1 MSSRFT
7 RAPYVLVV
15 IVFGLVI
22 LFGAFAPALD
32 PLFEVFQS
40 SDHVQDSD
48 VVGPGDITRI
58 MDFLFIYGPLAWI
71 AGGVLFLYIAAL
83 RLEGVLR

>member
-1 MSSRFT
+1 MSARFS
-7 RAPYVLVV
+7 RAPYVL
-15 IVFGLVI
+15 ILILFGLAL

-32 PLFEVFQS
+32 PLFEVFS
-40 SDHVQDSD
+40 SSQFVTGSD
-48 VVGPGDITRI
+48 VVGPGHITRI

-71 AGGVLFLYIAAL
+71 AGGILFLYIAAL